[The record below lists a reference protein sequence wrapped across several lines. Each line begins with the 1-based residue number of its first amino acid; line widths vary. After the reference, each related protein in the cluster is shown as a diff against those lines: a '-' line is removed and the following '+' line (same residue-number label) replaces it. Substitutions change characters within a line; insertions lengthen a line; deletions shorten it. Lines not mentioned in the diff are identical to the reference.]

1 MALLPK
7 IFRLLAAVLV
17 LAPAV
22 LLEAAWA
29 QQPRQVPQNRA
40 EIQLSFAPLVK
51 QVSPSVVNVY
61 TRKVERVVQRSPLLD
76 DPIFRR
82 FFGDRSMFGIPRE
95 RVAQSL
101 GSGVIVETDG
111 VIVTNNH
118 VVEGATEIVVA
129 LSDRREF
136 EAKLIAADA
145 RSDIAILKIDPRG
158 EALPALEFRDS
169 DDVQVGDL
177 VLAIGNP
184 FGVGQTVTQGIIS
197 ALGRTD
203 VGDLDTQSFI
213 QTDAAINPG
222 NSGGALVTMD
232 GRLVGINTAIFS
244 QSGGSIG
251 IGFAIPSNLV
261 ASTVASAVSGK
272 GIKRPWFGANGASVG
287 NEAAQ
292 GLGLERPQGVLVGS
306 IYPNGPAAQAGLR
319 TGDVILRVDGREVN
333 DPRALKFRIATR
345 KLGEAAT
352 LDVLRQGQRRQVSI
366 PLREAPENPPRSI
379 TPLAGNH
386 PFGGATV
393 GNLSPAFA
401 EELGVDALMTGVMVL
416 ELSAGSPAARLR
428 MRPGDVVLKV
438 NGADIATVADL
449 QNVLRVQAQ
458 QWTLLIRRGEQNIQ
472 LTVRA

>member
-7 IFRLLAAVLV
+7 IFRLLVAALMF
-17 LAPAV
+17 APAV

-29 QQPRQVPQNRA
+29 QQPRQVPQSRG

-158 EALPALEFRDS
+158 EALPVLEFRDS

-272 GIKRPWFGANGASVG
+272 GIKRPWFGANGTSVG

>member
-1 MALLPK
+1 MLGLVVQPDAARAQMQAPQAQLPQ
-7 IFRLLAAVLV
+7 
-17 LAPAV
+17 
-22 LLEAAWA
+22 A
-29 QQPRQVPQNRA
+29 QLPQTKLPGSRA
-40 EIQLSFAPLVK
+40 EIQLSFAPLVR
-51 QVSPSVVNVY
+51 QVSPAVVNVY

-145 RSDIAILKIDPRG
+145 RSDLAILKIDPRG
-158 EALPALEFRDS
+158 EVLPVLEFRDS

-261 ASTVASAVSGK
+261 ASTVASAMSGK
-272 GIKRPWFGANGASVG
+272 GIKRPWFGANGSTVTS
-287 NEAAQ
+287 EVAQ

-306 IYPNGPAAQAGLR
+306 IYPSGPAAQAGLR

-345 KLGEAAT
+345 KLGEVAS
-352 LDVLRQGQRRQVSI
+352 LDVLRQGQRRQLNI
-366 PLREAPENPPRSI
+366 PLKEAPENPPRSV
-379 TPLAGNH
+379 TPLSGNH
-386 PFGGATV
+386 PFAGATV

-401 EELGVDALMTGVMVL
+401 EELGIDPLASGVIVL
-416 ELSAGSPAARLR
+416 DLTAGSPAARLR
-428 MRPGDVVLKV
+428 MRPGDMVLKV
-438 NGADIATVADL
+438 NGSDIDTVADL
-449 QNVLRVQAQ
+449 QKMLRVQAQ